1 MKRWIWK
8 NKEIIVLML
17 AVIVGLWLMLKKEYL
32 NVSYKPRQI
41 DMQCQGINLPDE
53 VKDAYRYC
61 ECMRTQFFSDEV
73 LQKQHCLGKYG
84 SK

>member
-1 MKRWIWK
+1 MKDLIWK
-8 NKEIIVLML
+8 NKEVIVLML

-41 DMQCQGINLPDE
+41 DMQCQGIHIPAE

-61 ECMRTQFFSDEV
+61 ECMRTQFFSEEI
-73 LQKQHCLGKYG
+73 LQKQHCFDNYR